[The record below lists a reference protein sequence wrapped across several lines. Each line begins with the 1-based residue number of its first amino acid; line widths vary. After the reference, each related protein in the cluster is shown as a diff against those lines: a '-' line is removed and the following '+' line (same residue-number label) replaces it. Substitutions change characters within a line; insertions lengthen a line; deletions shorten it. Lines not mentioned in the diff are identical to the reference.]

1 MRVSEIQL
9 LSIFNG
15 IGLKIHDG
23 GGSVGCDLRDL
34 PIFFVCRSPVVA
46 AEEGEESSREEQ

>member
-1 MRVSEIQL
+1 MSEIQL